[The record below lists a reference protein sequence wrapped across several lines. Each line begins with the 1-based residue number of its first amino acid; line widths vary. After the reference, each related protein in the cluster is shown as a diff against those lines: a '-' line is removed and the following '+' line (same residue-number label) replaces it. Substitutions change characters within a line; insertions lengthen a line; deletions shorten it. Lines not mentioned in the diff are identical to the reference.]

1 MTEHTWINLLALQT
15 LLLSAA
21 VLLLALLRPL
31 LRRLLDAGA
40 VYLAWL
46 LVPLMMLSPALP
58 RLLQGQV
65 LPAPLQALEQAVPA
79 WLKLPAAE
87 GALAGAPATEAA
99 RPASTSM
106 TDAALQPLALAVWS
120 LGAAALLLLL
130 AQRQRRFSKRLQRME
145 GGWRAPAGESP
156 ALMGLWQARLV
167 LPRDFEQRFN
177 AREQALILAHEA
189 VHARR
194 HDNAWN
200 LLAAGLLVL
209 QWFNPLA
216 WWALSAMRLDQEL
229 ACDAAVLNQA
239 HTDHPGEETLVKTY
253 VNALLKSHPQRA
265 QPVLST
271 GWAHRHPLLERVK
284 GLRLHRR
291 PAWQRLLGRVSAL
304 GLCVGATVLAQAA
317 QPSVAAEANQ
327 SAEQLLAHFLNE
339 EALHGAKTMA
349 VLVQLDSQQGR
360 EAWQH
365 KEYAALYSISRPVAT
380 HRRMMMHVPMGSWC
394 LGVHLSSHPDGDT
407 RAQGELMERG
417 CSRTLTQLQA
427 LQPGNMPTTLQA
439 ALPDAP
445 GQSLQAQVSVTLEN
459 PRSERFLQVLKRQ
472 TQELSAEQRMQ
483 LAAMAAQNRKADE
496 AHQAQDKAWRQARG
510 EQP

>member
-1 MTEHTWINLLALQT
+1 MTESAWIHLLLLQT

-40 VYLAWL
+40 VYLTWL

-65 LPAPLQALEQAVPA
+65 LPVPVQALELVMPSWLGERPA
-79 WLKLPAAE
+79 LASRGSQPALPASKPP
-87 GALAGAPATEAA
+87 GQLA
-99 RPASTSM
+99 S
-106 TDAALQPLALAVWS
+106 
-120 LGAAALLLLL
+120 AALLLGLWGLGAGGLL
-130 AQRQRRFSKRLQRME
+130 ILLVRRQRRFTRGLQRL
-145 GGWRAPAGESP
+145 GRNWQAPAGESP

-167 LPRDFEQRFN
+167 LPRDFEQRFS
-177 AREQALILAHEA
+177 AREQSLILAHEA

-216 WWALSAMRLDQEL
+216 WWALRRMRLDQEL

-239 HTDHPGEETLVKTY
+239 HSHNSGEEPLVKTY

-265 QPVLST
+265 LPVLST

-291 PAWQRLLGRVSAL
+291 PAWQRLLGRASAVC
-304 GLCVGATVLAQAA
+304 LCVGATVLAQAA
-317 QPSVAAEANQ
+317 QPSAAAEV
-327 SAEQLLAHFLNE
+327 SEPPEQLLAQLLND
-339 EALHGAKTMA
+339 EALHGAKTLA
-349 VLVQLDSQQGR
+349 VLVQLDSQQGQ

-365 KEYAALYSISRPVAT
+365 KEFAALYSIRPPVAT

-394 LGVHLSSHPDGDT
+394 LAVHLSGYPDGDT
-407 RAQGELMERG
+407 RAQGELMARG
-417 CSRTLTQLQA
+417 CSRTLTQLQPI
-427 LQPGNMPTTLQA
+427 LPGRMPTALQA

-445 GQSLQAQVSVTLEN
+445 GQALQAQVSVTLEN

-472 TQELSAEQRMQ
+472 TQELSAEQRAQ
-483 LAAMAAQNRKADE
+483 LAAMAAQHRKEGE
-496 AHQAQDKAWRQARG
+496 AYQALDKAWQQARAG
-510 EQP
+510 QP